1 MKTHH
6 QKFSASVCN
15 RPNGRFCSAA
25 MVGFAG
31 LGIYPET
38 TNGRR
43 FGGRFNTGADS
54 MALRDDEPV
63 PAEQA
68 QKEKAT
74 RNGAADTETHPCVAS
89 RRESLAERSVTSLT
103 LYMREIGRVKLLTP
117 LEEIELAA
125 RIKKGDREARDQMI
139 KANLPLVVKIARNYE
154 GNGMPLL
161 DLISEGNIGLI
172 KAVERFDPS
181 KGGKLST
188 YGAPWIKQAI
198 IQALVNQSK
207 VVRLPKH
214 VVEKL
219 GKMGRASMR
228 LQEELGR
235 EPTDEELA
243 AELETTASRVAQ
255 MRMAGT
261 CPVSLDA
268 QVAGEGSHSYAETIA
283 DEKSETPYQ
292 KLEKKALRGMLQKM
306 IKTLNRLERAVL
318 NLRFGLEGQEPKNL
332 AEIGK
337 ELDISGERARQ
348 IQNAAFFKLRC
359 RIKQLELS
367 LTPIKRAFRPFVPD
381 LNETSVSQQVL

>member
-1 MKTHH
+1 
-6 QKFSASVCN
+6 
-15 RPNGRFCSAA
+15 
-25 MVGFAG
+25 
-31 LGIYPET
+31 
-38 TNGRR
+38 
-43 FGGRFNTGADS
+43 
-54 MALRDDEPV
+54 
-63 PAEQA
+63 
-68 QKEKAT
+68 
-74 RNGAADTETHPCVAS
+74 
-89 RRESLAERSVTSLT
+89 
-103 LYMREIGRVKLLTP
+103 MREIGRVKLLTP
-117 LEEIELAA
+117 REEIELAA

-139 KANLPLVVKIARNYE
+139 KANLPLVVKIAQNYE

-207 VVRLPKH
+207 AVRLPKH

-228 LQEELGR
+228 LQEKMGR

-255 MRMAGT
+255 MRMAAT

-268 QVAGEGSHSYAETIA
+268 QVAGEGSHCYAETIA

-292 KLEKKALRGMLQKM
+292 KLEYKALRGMLQKM

-381 LNETSVSQQVL
+381 LNEISVSQQVI

>member
-1 MKTHH
+1 
-6 QKFSASVCN
+6 
-15 RPNGRFCSAA
+15 
-25 MVGFAG
+25 MVGFTE

-43 FGGRFNTGADS
+43 FGGRFNTEADS
-54 MALRDDEPV
+54 IALRDDEPV

-68 QKEKAT
+68 QKEKPL
-74 RNGAADTETHPCVAS
+74 RNGDADSETNACAVS
-89 RRESLAERSVTSLT
+89 RKESLAERYDTSLT
-103 LYMREIGRVKLLTP
+103 LYMREIGRFKLLAP
-117 LEEIELAA
+117 GEEIELAA
-125 RIKKGDREARDQMI
+125 RIKKGDSEARDQMI
-139 KANLPLVVKIARNYE
+139 KANLRLVVKIAWNYE
-154 GNGMPLL
+154 GYGVPLP
-161 DLISEGNIGLI
+161 DLISEGNLGLI

-181 KGGKLST
+181 KGAKLST
-188 YGAPWIKQAI
+188 YGARWIKQAI
-198 IQALVNQSK
+198 FRALANQSK
-207 VVRLPKH
+207 VVRFPKH
-214 VVEKL
+214 VMEQL
-219 GKMGRASMR
+219 GKMRGASMR
-228 LQEELGR
+228 FQEQLGR

-255 MRMAGT
+255 MRMGGT

-348 IQNAAFFKLRC
+348 IQNAAFCKLRC
-359 RIKQLELS
+359 RIKNLELS
-367 LTPIKRAFRPFVPD
+367 LAPIKREFRPFVPD
-381 LNETSVSQQVL
+381 LNKTYASQQVL